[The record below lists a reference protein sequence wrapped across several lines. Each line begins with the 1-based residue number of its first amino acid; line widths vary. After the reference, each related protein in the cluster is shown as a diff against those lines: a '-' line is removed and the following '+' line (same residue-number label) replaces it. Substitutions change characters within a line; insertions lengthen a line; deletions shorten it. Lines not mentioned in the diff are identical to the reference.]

1 MNIDKE
7 TMSFNLTKQ
16 DVKALAAFAE
26 KSGSTR
32 PHLACVRFEP
42 NGTRGAEVIATDG
55 HAIVNVSL
63 KPHFARNSFSVPVEE
78 FERSAKS
85 LSPKDELNV
94 SGGDGSS
101 HQVFLTAGVSGC
113 ARRIFEPVG
122 DYPKWRQV
130 IPPSDES
137 LKPSAERR
145 FDSKLLARLALVQT
159 ASGVPGGVF
168 SYHLDGGA
176 LKAVFKSE
184 DATWTVVVMGMVL

>member
-85 LSPKDELNV
+85 LSPKRVGRGRQLAPSFFDC
-94 SGGDGSS
+94 GR
-101 HQVFLTAGVSGC
+101 FGVR
-113 ARRIFEPVG
+113 AKNF
-122 DYPKWRQV
+122 
-130 IPPSDES
+130 
-137 LKPSAERR
+137 
-145 FDSKLLARLALVQT
+145 
-159 ASGVPGGVF
+159 
-168 SYHLDGGA
+168 
-176 LKAVFKSE
+176 
-184 DATWTVVVMGMVL
+184 

>member
-1 MNIDKE
+1 M
-7 TMSFNLTKQ
+7 
-16 DVKALAAFAE
+16 
-26 KSGSTR
+26 
-32 PHLACVRFEP
+32 
-42 NGTRGAEVIATDG
+42 
-55 HAIVNVSL
+55 
-63 KPHFARNSFSVPVEE
+63 
-78 FERSAKS
+78 
-85 LSPKDELNV
+85 
-94 SGGDGSS
+94 
-101 HQVFLTAGVSGC
+101 
-113 ARRIFEPVG
+113 
-122 DYPKWRQV
+122 